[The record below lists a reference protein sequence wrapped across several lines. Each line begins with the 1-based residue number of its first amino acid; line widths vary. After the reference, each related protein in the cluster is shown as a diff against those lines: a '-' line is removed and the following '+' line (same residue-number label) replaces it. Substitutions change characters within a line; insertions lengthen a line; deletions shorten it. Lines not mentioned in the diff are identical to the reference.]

1 MTGEID
7 VGANVL
13 SEALACNGATDPDYR
28 AGALGLHGWLLA
40 NGPSLE
46 DAVAATTDAYSMLD
60 RVQDPWV
67 RGMVV
72 STHVMALYFAGRLD
86 QVDELLPQLREI
98 ADAAD
103 DEWVDAIARLV
114 EAEILQ
120 IRGHTHGAQEAYLA
134 AAAAFE
140 RHGDRFAYALAI
152 TEAAEVAE
160 TLGQYDRAVEML
172 SGGLA
177 IADEVGF
184 SGHPL
189 AMRGRLA
196 NVEVLRGNLDVAES
210 IHRSLLDDPQALRVP
225 WLQAMLR
232 VGLAAIA
239 RRRGD
244 LDLAAANLDRAW
256 RMPRTQSVP
265 YMRALVSVAF
275 GLPRRPA
282 RRRCGRTATPAR
294 RSRREP
300 PARVAAPGRLLARG
314 HRRRAG
320 ARRGRGR
327 TSARRCAAR
336 AGRPPAA
343 GERRA
348 DANRRAVRRRPSRA
362 TAAWCP
368 G

>member
-1 MTGEID
+1 
-7 VGANVL
+7 
-13 SEALACNGATDPDYR
+13 
-28 AGALGLHGWLLA
+28 
-40 NGPSLE
+40 
-46 DAVAATTDAYSMLD
+46 MLD

-72 STHVMALYFAGRLD
+72 STHVMALFFAGRID
-86 QVDELLPQLREI
+86 QVDELLPQLREV
-98 ADAAD
+98 ADVAD

-120 IRGHTHGAQEAYLA
+120 IRGHTHEAQEAYLA

-160 TLGQYDRAVEML
+160 MLGEYDRAVEML

-244 LDLAAANLDRAW
+244 LDLAAANLERAW

-275 GLPRRPA
+275 GYLADQRGDAAAALQHQLDGLVTNHRL
-282 RRRCGRTATPAR
+282 G
-294 RSRREP
+294 
-300 PARVAAPGRLLARG
+300 VAAPGRLLARG

-320 ARRGRGR
+320 ARRGCGC
-327 TSARRCAAR
+327 TSARRRAAR

-348 DANRRAVRRRPSRA
+348 DAIRRAVRRRPCRA